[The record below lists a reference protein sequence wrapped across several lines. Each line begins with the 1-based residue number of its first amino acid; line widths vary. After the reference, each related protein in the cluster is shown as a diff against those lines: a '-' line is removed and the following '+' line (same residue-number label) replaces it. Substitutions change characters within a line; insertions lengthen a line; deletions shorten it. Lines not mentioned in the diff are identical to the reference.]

1 MIRLNA
7 VCQRVIHELI
17 RDKRTLALM
26 LIAPM
31 FILTLMNIV
40 FDANGNTDVRI
51 GVDQTIPAEVK
62 KALPSDDVSIKSYT
76 KEEDIE
82 KTVKNNELDAFITLK
97 DDAFHI
103 TYENADPSKTAQI
116 KNLFRSA
123 LTGVKIETLTKEVQK
138 AAQTS
143 GQPLAMKDYS
153 IQNSY
158 IYGDGNS
165 TFFDKIFPILIG
177 FFIFFFV
184 FLVSGIA
191 LLKERTSGTLER
203 LLATP
208 IKRSEV
214 IFGYLAGY
222 GLFAIIQTVLIVAF
236 SIFVLDLEIAG
247 NIGWVLVTAILL
259 ALVALSMGIFVSTF
273 ANSEFQMVQFIPVIV
288 VPQIF
293 FSGLIPLETMAD
305 WVKEISYIFPLKYAG
320 DALSNVILKG
330 QGLADIW
337 LDLLI
342 LFLFIVV
349 FTVINIVGMR
359 RYRKV

>member
-7 VCQRVIHELI
+7 VCRRVIRELI

-40 FDANGNTDVRI
+40 FDANGNVDVRI
-51 GVDQTIPAEVK
+51 GMDQTVPTEIK
-62 KALPSDDVSIKSYT
+62 KALPSDDVSIKTYDKDT
-76 KEEDIE
+76 DIE
-82 KTVKNNELDAFITLK
+82 KTVKEDNLDAFVSL
-97 DDAFHI
+97 DDGEFHI

-116 KNLFRSA
+116 KNLFRGA
-123 LTGVKIETLTKEVQK
+123 LTGVKIETLTKEVQQ
-138 AAQTS
+138 AAQAS
-143 GQPLAMKDYS
+143 GQPRVMKDYS
-153 IQNSY
+153 IKNTY
-158 IYGDGNS
+158 MYGDSDS

-222 GLFAIIQTVLIVAF
+222 GLFAIVQTILIVAF
-236 SIFVLDLEIAG
+236 SIFVLKLEIAG
-247 NIGWVLVTAILL
+247 NAGWVLLTAILL

-330 QGLADIW
+330 QGIADIW
-337 LDLLI
+337 QDLLI
-342 LFLFIVV
+342 LVLFIVV

>member
-7 VCQRVIHELI
+7 VCQRVIRELI

-51 GVDQTIPAEVK
+51 GIDQTVPAEIK
-62 KALPSDDVSIKSYT
+62 EALPSDDVSIKTYDKDT
-76 KEEDIE
+76 DIE
-82 KTVKNNELDAFITLK
+82 KTVKEDDLDAFISLD

-116 KNLFRSA
+116 KNLFRGA

-138 AAQTS
+138 AAQIS
-143 GQPLAMKDYS
+143 GQPMAMNDYS
-153 IQNSY
+153 IKNTY
-158 IYGDGNS
+158 IYGDSDS

-222 GLFAIIQTVLIVAF
+222 GLFAIIQTLLIVAF
-236 SIFVLDLEIAG
+236 SIFALKLEIAG
-247 NIGWVLVTAILL
+247 NVGWVLLTAILL

-330 QGLADIW
+330 QGIADIW
-337 LDLLI
+337 QDLLI
-342 LFLFIVV
+342 LVLFIAV
-349 FTVINIVGMR
+349 FTIINIVGMR